1 MFEGALPHGLHTEN
15 PGRTI
20 FGYDCDV
27 MASDNGRDG
36 GRRASKQRGHSRYIM
51 IYLPKLGL
59 KTSNPFD
66 MPFDYSRIS
75 SAVDLAQALVSF
87 PAFRNH
93 SEPFQ
98 QLNPSEFRAGP

>member
-36 GRRASKQRGHSRYIM
+36 GRRA
-51 IYLPKLGL
+51 
-59 KTSNPFD
+59 
-66 MPFDYSRIS
+66 RIS
-75 SAVDLAQALVSF
+75 NGDTADTS
-87 PAFRNH
+87 
-93 SEPFQ
+93 
-98 QLNPSEFRAGP
+98 